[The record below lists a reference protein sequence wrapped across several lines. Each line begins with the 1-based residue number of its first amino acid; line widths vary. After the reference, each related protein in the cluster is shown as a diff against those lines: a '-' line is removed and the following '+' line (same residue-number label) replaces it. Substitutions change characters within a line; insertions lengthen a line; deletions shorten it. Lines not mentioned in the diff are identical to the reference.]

1 MSKKHSINYYSDYRV
16 SSRLTNTKINT
27 EKIKLQFSIL
37 NAQKGSYLI
46 QAKLNDQKDF
56 YMSEMKNID
65 SKQTINFQTNFICDF
80 HFEKQQN
87 LLIVL
92 NKNNNPFKI
101 IKTLGSIIGSINSSY
116 IYKYTEEESLVIEAK
131 KNGIEEDL
139 LNVKFNL
146 KEKNLEPNF
155 FINNKIYY
163 FIKVN
168 NKTIYTSSEIQE
180 IQNNGYFEL
189 VQIPIHLLK
198 PSYTV
203 SFYNLS
209 NNQLIFSFNRSIQQI
224 KNNKKYESKIQLP
237 NNRYI
242 LFEDNSKIIKNY
254 TFIDYIKSGVK
265 IALSIGI
272 DFTGSNGHP
281 LDVGSLHSIQ
291 GPNAYERA
299 INSCGKI
306 VGNYDYDQHFPVYG
320 FGAIVNSSYSKEP
333 SMCFNLNFSGNPEI
347 HKIDNIIKIYHDCL
361 EKEKLTFSG
370 PTLFTPLIKEVMSKI
385 DIGNISE
392 YHILLILTDGV
403 IDDLQET
410 IDILIEASRLPL
422 SVIIIG
428 IGNADFKKMEILDGD
443 KVPLTSSKGKKRM
456 RDLVQFV
463 PFSKFRNNEERL
475 SMEVL
480 AEIPRQIIEY
490 YQFND
495 LNPDQIYEFS
505 QTLKVIQ
512 NVNLKYNMKAHLQSY
527 ISNNTKKLKSRDN
540 KNYLSNLGKLRTLD
554 PQLKKYY
561 TENNQII
568 DTYKNSY
575 QNNSNV
581 NMPNQDKHQNKS
593 GNFTEYSFNDK
604 NNQPP
609 KEKNFNNTNH
619 NQTKNIINNKNIN
632 KNSNNT
638 NNKLISGGVNINN
651 DITKKVINKI
661 NKPWFEEFKGKY
673 EI

>member
-1 MSKKHSINYYSDYRV
+1 
-16 SSRLTNTKINT
+16 
-27 EKIKLQFSIL
+27 
-37 NAQKGSYLI
+37 
-46 QAKLNDQKDF
+46 
-56 YMSEMKNID
+56 
-65 SKQTINFQTNFICDF
+65 
-80 HFEKQQN
+80 
-87 LLIVL
+87 
-92 NKNNNPFKI
+92 
-101 IKTLGSIIGSINSSY
+101 
-116 IYKYTEEESLVIEAK
+116 
-131 KNGIEEDL
+131 
-139 LNVKFNL
+139 
-146 KEKNLEPNF
+146 
-155 FINNKIYY
+155 
-163 FIKVN
+163 
-168 NKTIYTSSEIQE
+168 
-180 IQNNGYFEL
+180 
-189 VQIPIHLLK
+189 
-198 PSYTV
+198 
-203 SFYNLS
+203 
-209 NNQLIFSFNRSIQQI
+209 
-224 KNNKKYESKIQLP
+224 
-237 NNRYI
+237 
-242 LFEDNSKIIKNY
+242 
-254 TFIDYIKSGVK
+254 
-265 IALSIGI
+265 
-272 DFTGSNGHP
+272 
-281 LDVGSLHSIQ
+281 
-291 GPNAYERA
+291 
-299 INSCGKI
+299 
-306 VGNYDYDQHFPVYG
+306 
-320 FGAIVNSSYSKEP
+320 
-333 SMCFNLNFSGNPEI
+333 
-347 HKIDNIIKIYHDCL
+347 
-361 EKEKLTFSG
+361 
-370 PTLFTPLIKEVMSKI
+370 
-385 DIGNISE
+385 
-392 YHILLILTDGV
+392 
-403 IDDLQET
+403 
-410 IDILIEASRLPL
+410 
-422 SVIIIG
+422 
-428 IGNADFKKMEILDGD
+428 
-443 KVPLTSSKGKKRM
+443 M

-568 DTYKNSY
+568 DTYKNSTNTLNNNLNSNFSNNSNLKNLNINNNSC

-581 NMPNQDKHQNKS
+581 KMPNQNKHQNKS

-638 NNKLISGGVNINN
+638 NNKLISGGVNINY